1 MAAPV
6 LAPVAPPASNVATGP
21 TPRYT
26 SALSAL
32 TVLFFMMG
40 FITCLND
47 ILIPYLKAI
56 FQLSYTQAN
65 LINLC
70 FFGAY
75 FVMGIPA
82 GKVVERLGY
91 KAGMLLGFVVAAVGC
106 FLFYPAAESH
116 AYGLFLGALFVLA
129 TGVVL
134 LQVSGN
140 PYVTVLGPAQSAPA
154 RLTLTQAFN
163 SLGTTVAPLLG
174 AALILSRLPDLDAA
188 RAAEAIDVRAV
199 QVPYLCIGAVLVG
212 ISLLLSLF
220 KLPVITHTPDPT
232 DHADR
237 RAWHYQHLVLGMVG
251 IFVYV
256 GGEVAIGSHIVSY
269 LGQPD
274 VMNMAPKVAGEKVTF
289 YWAGAMVGRFLGAY
303 LLSKVKPGYLLAG
316 VALGAVLLVLLS
328 VSTRGEV
335 AMWSL
340 LAVGLMNSIM
350 FATIFTL
357 ALAGLGRH
365 TGEASGLLNVAIVGG
380 AVVPMLFGLVADAG
394 SLRLAFVLP
403 IICYAYIM
411 WYGLRG
417 HVRQEVA
424 ATAVA

>member
-1 MAAPV
+1 MAAYTSAAT
-6 LAPVAPPASNVATGP
+6 LATGP
-21 TPRYT
+21 PAGVALQGPPPRYG

-82 GKVVERLGY
+82 GKVVARLGY
-91 KAGMLLGFVVAAVGC
+91 KAGMLLGFVVAALGC

-140 PYVTVLGPAQSAPA
+140 PYVAVLGPAASAPA

-163 SLGTTVAPLLG
+163 ALGTTVAPLLG

-199 QVPYLCIGAVLVG
+199 QVPYLCIGAVLLL
-212 ISLLLSLF
+212 ISLALSAF
-220 KLPVITHTPDPT
+220 KLPVIALAPDPT

-237 RAWHYQHLVLGMVG
+237 RAWHYRHLVLGMVG

-269 LGQPD
+269 LGQAD
-274 VMNMAPKVAGEKVTF
+274 VVGLGPRLAGEKVAF
-289 YWAGAMVGRFLGAY
+289 YWGGAMVGRFAGAY
-303 LLSKVKPGYLLAG
+303 LLSKLNPGRLLAFN
-316 VALGAVLLVLLS
+316 ALGAVALVLLAMA
-328 VSTRGEV
+328 STGPL

-340 LAVGLMNSIM
+340 LAVGLLNSIM

-365 TGEASGLLNVAIVGG
+365 TEEASGLLNVAIVGG
-380 AVVPMLFGLVADAG
+380 AVVPMLFGLAADAT
-394 SLRLAFVLP
+394 SLRWALALP
-403 IICYAYIM
+403 VACYAYIA

-417 HVRQEVA
+417 HVRA
-424 ATAVA
+424 

>member
-1 MAAPV
+1 MAAPISASTLPKQPATPPGAATPNYTPA
-6 LAPVAPPASNVATGP
+6 LAS
-21 TPRYT
+21 
-26 SALSAL
+26 L

-82 GKVVERLGY
+82 GKLVQRIGY
-91 KAGMLLGFVVAAVGC
+91 KGGMLAGFLIAALGA
-106 FLFYPAAESH
+106 FLFYPAADSRSY
-116 AYGLFLGALFVLA
+116 ALFLGALFVLA

-134 LQVSGN
+134 LQVAGN
-140 PYVTVLGPAQSAPA
+140 PYVSILGPAKSAPA

-174 AALILSRLPDLDAA
+174 SALILSNLPDLDTATSAA
-188 RAAEAIDVRAV
+188 AIDVKAV
-199 QVPYLCIGAVLVG
+199 QIPYLCIGAVLIV
-212 ISLLLSLF
+212 ISILLGML
-220 KLPVITHTPDPT
+220 KLPVITHAQNE
-232 DHADR
+232 ADSGR
-237 RAWHYQHLVLGMVG
+237 RAYHYRHLVFGVIG
-251 IFVYV
+251 IFAYV

-269 LGQPD
+269 LHLPD
-274 VMNMAPKVAGEKVTF
+274 VMSLTPKVAGDKVAY
-289 YWAGAMVGRFLGAY
+289 YWGGAMVGRFLGAY
-303 LLSKVKPGYLLAG
+303 LLNKFNPGRLLAFN
-316 VALGAVLLVLLS
+316 ALGAVLLVLIS
-328 VSTRGEV
+328 VSTTGEI

-357 ALAGLGRH
+357 AVAGLGRN
-365 TGEASGLLNVAIVGG
+365 TEEASGLLNVGIVGG
-380 AVVPMLFGLVADAG
+380 AVIPLLFGLVADA
-394 SLRLAFVLP
+394 STLRWAFVLP
-403 IICYAYIM
+403 VLCYLYIV
-411 WYGLRG
+411 WYGLQG
-417 HVRQEVA
+417 HKPSAE
-424 ATAVA
+424 

>member
-1 MAAPV
+1 MAAPIS
-6 LAPVAPPASNVATGP
+6 ASPAPPVTNTPPGTEA
-21 TPRYT
+21 PRYT
-26 SALSAL
+26 SALASL

-82 GKVVERLGY
+82 GKLVQRVGY
-91 KAGMLLGFVVAAVGC
+91 KGGMLAGFLIAALGA
-106 FLFYPAAESH
+106 FLFYPAADSRS
-116 AYGLFLGALFVLA
+116 YGLFLGALFVLA

-134 LQVSGN
+134 LQVAGN
-140 PYVTVLGPAQSAPA
+140 PYVAILGPAKSAPA

-174 AALILSRLPDLDAA
+174 SALILSNLPDLESASSAA
-188 RAAEAIDVRAV
+188 AIDVKAV
-199 QVPYLCIGAVLVG
+199 QIPYLCIGAVLIV
-212 ISLLLSLF
+212 ISVLLGLL
-220 KLPVITHTPDPT
+220 KLPVITHAPT
-232 DHADR
+232 EEDASR
-237 RAWHYQHLVLGMVG
+237 RAYQYRHLVFGVIG
-251 IFVYV
+251 IFAYV

-269 LGQPD
+269 LHLPD
-274 VMNMAPKVAGEKVTF
+274 VMNLTPKVAGDQVAY
-289 YWAGAMVGRFLGAY
+289 YWGGAMVGRFLGAY
-303 LLSKVKPGYLLAG
+303 LLNKFNPGRLLAFN
-316 VALGAVLLVLLS
+316 ALGAVVLVLIS
-328 VSTRGEV
+328 VLTTGEV

-357 ALAGLGRH
+357 AMAGLGRH
-365 TGEASGLLNVAIVGG
+365 TEEASGLLNVGIVGG
-380 AVVPMLFGLVADAG
+380 AIIPLLFGLVADAS
-394 SLRLAFVLP
+394 SLRWAFVLP
-403 IICYAYIM
+403 VLCYVYIM
-411 WYGLRG
+411 WYGLNG
-417 HVRQEVA
+417 HKPTA
-424 ATAVA
+424 A